1 MRKAR
6 HPRFRSL
13 SGGTDRRRR
22 HRFPAPVTGSFLA
35 RAVSN
40 SHHPSS
46 SEPSPYPPSGDVDAL
61 LWEHAADLVSAASE
75 R

>member
-6 HPRFRSL
+6 HPRLRSL

-22 HRFPAPVTGSFLA
+22 HRFPARVTGSFFP
-35 RAVSN
+35 RAVASTY
-40 SHHPSS
+40 PSS
-46 SEPSPYPPSGDVDAL
+46 SAPSPYPLSGDVDAL
-61 LWEHAADLVSAASE
+61 LWEHAADLVPAVSE